1 VTQEYEVV
9 CLSAVV
15 EQVNDLTTAERRQVI
30 TQLRKLERA
39 PQLGEALGSR
49 EYDLANC
56 RRLVAGRLRVVFEV
70 DEKQH
75 QVTVLAVA
83 AREGK
88 RVYEVAEAELGRRRL
103 RRIS

>member
-1 VTQEYEVV
+1 MAQEYEVT
-9 CLSAVV
+9 CLSSVV
-15 EQVNDLTTAERRQVI
+15 EQVADLTTAERRQVI
-30 TQLRKLERA
+30 SQLRKLERA
-39 PQLGEALGSR
+39 PQLGKPLGSR
-49 EYDLANC
+49 EYNLADC

-70 DEKQH
+70 DEQQR